1 MKQKIKCMTGKFLHA
16 LMVLMAGI
24 MIVSCSEETTDSG
37 KFQLYYSDVTD
48 IGPSM
53 SMTLYAPTYIGAKPY
68 DFEITRVSLDGENV
82 QNESFGI
89 DKETGAI
96 IIANTNQLAIG
107 SYALSVACT
116 SDGKHYSFD
125 DIVHINMMRTVPEGI
140 VATPKKLDVK
150 YEDVLSKSEA
160 DLPTSAIT
168 TDGNHIHITKYVVAN
183 VRHEGELVDNDELF
197 TVSDAGVV
205 SFGKKHQNL
214 KPGKYVIDM
223 KLTTA
228 VVDAESS
235 EGLFANAVEVNVVSK
250 PLSLV
255 YEPDFSKVELGTDE
269 PTKTVVPKMVGSRD
283 GLKYSVKSI
292 VPANAPV
299 TIDATTGE
307 LTLAKN
313 NLALGTECK
322 VTVTATNAYGS
333 TDFNEVYTFTI
344 VPLIH
349 AITQFA
355 YEPTVE
361 MVEGTALVQKVK
373 AVTGD
378 EVKYAFKDLPS
389 VLTGKLNI
397 NPQTGEVGAVKG
409 NDIPQGNY
417 NIQVVAENPKG
428 SMTATFVLKVI
439 KNKYLFTYVHWGNN
453 VGLSPVRGY
462 ASQYRIKSSGPL
474 VMKVQSSDI
483 QSGVEAVYSI
493 DTKNSSTSDAT
504 IDSRTGEITFNKWQA
519 GKVFMVLVVT
529 TTGKGTSAEVTVKTP
544 VFVHCSAAVKGI
556 TVDYTPFV
564 LQVNPRT
571 GGISN
576 APTVSG
582 GTSGKFL
589 MDYRRSFNYYNIGGP
604 ASHVTG
610 VLKGGDTSTFM
621 YEMWKNY
628 YGSAAVNAG
637 ARKPVSYYDNTS
649 ALNTTLC
656 YVDATKDCAVRV
668 NAGKWIFD
676 QEYANGVFIG
686 QMTYTNDGNANKV
699 ASGSQIFPLAIWFD
713 TSFK

>member
-1 MKQKIKCMTGKFLHA
+1 MTETFLCT
-16 LMVLMAGI
+16 LIVLLSGMMV
-24 MIVSCSEETTDSG
+24 VSCSEETVDSG

-68 DFEITRVSLDGENV
+68 DFEITRVMLDGAAV
-82 QNESFGI
+82 QTESFGI

-96 IIANTNQLAIG
+96 IIANTSQLAIG
-107 SYALSVACT
+107 NYALSVACK
-116 SDGKHYSFD
+116 SAGKHYAFE
-125 DIVHINMMRTVPEGI
+125 DIVHVNMMRTVPEGI
-140 VATPKKLDVK
+140 VATPNKIDVK
-150 YEDVLSKSEA
+150 YEDVLSKSIS

-183 VRHEGELVDNDELF
+183 VRHEGELVENDELF
-197 TVSDAGVV
+197 AVSDAGVV
-205 SFGKKHQNL
+205 SFGNKHQNL

-228 VVDAESS
+228 VVDAEST
-235 EGLFANAVEVNVVSK
+235 EGLFANAIEVNVASK
-250 PLSLV
+250 PLSLA
-255 YEPDFSKVELGTDE
+255 YDPNFSKVEQGTEE
-269 PTKTVVPKMVGSRD
+269 PTKTVIPVMVGSRE
-283 GLKYSVKSI
+283 GLKYSVKSV

-299 TIDATTGE
+299 SIDATTGE

-313 NLALGTECK
+313 SLAVGTECK
-322 VTVTATNAYGS
+322 VAVTVTNAYGS
-333 TDFNEVYTFTI
+333 TDFAQAYTFTI

-349 AITQFA
+349 AITKFA

-361 MVEGTALVQKVK
+361 LIEGAALTQKVK
-373 AVTGD
+373 AIAGD
-378 EVKYAFKDLPS
+378 EVKYSFKDLPTAL
-389 VLTGKLNI
+389 VGKLNI
-397 NPQTGEVGAVKG
+397 NVQTGEITADKG
-409 NDIPQGNY
+409 NGIAQGNY
-417 NIQVVAENPKG
+417 TINVVAENPKG
-428 SMTATFVLKVI
+428 SMTATFTLKVI

-453 VGLSPVRGY
+453 IGLSPVRNY
-462 ASQYRIKSSGPL
+462 ASQYRIKSAAPL
-474 VMKVQSSDI
+474 VMKVQSTDI
-483 QSGVEAVYSI
+483 QSGVEAEYSI
-493 DTKNSSTSDAT
+493 DTKNSSTTDVT
-504 IDSRTGEITFNKWQA
+504 IDSHTGEITFNKWQG

-544 VFVHCSAAVKGI
+544 VFVHCSKAVKGVS
-556 TVDYTPFV
+556 VDYTPFV

-582 GTSGKFL
+582 GKQGKFL

-610 VLKGGDTSTFM
+610 VLKGGVTNTFM
-621 YEMWKNY
+621 YAMWKNY

-637 ARKPVSYYDNTS
+637 ARKPVSYYDNQG

-656 YVDATKDCAVRV
+656 YVDATKDCAVQV
-668 NAGKWIFD
+668 NANKWIVD

-686 QMTYTNDGNANKV
+686 QMTFTNDGNVGSV
-699 ASGSQIFPLAIWFD
+699 AKGSQIFPLAIWFD
-713 TSFK
+713 TNFK